1 MLKPMEPRSVGEA
14 ENEAGLVE
22 RAREGD
28 TEAFD
33 RLVQAHLGAVWRV
46 VWRILRH
53 REDTEDVV
61 QEVFLTAYQ
70 ALAGYRGDC
79 RLSTWLHRIAL
90 TRSLNHR
97 RSRGERLRRA
107 SRPLEVGTG
116 LTLATAGGI
125 EERTPLVD
133 LQSKELLQRLSACL
147 ESLPVIWRAAVALRD
162 GEEMSYEEMAD
173 VLGVPLGTVRSR
185 LARARSAL
193 RDCVRGAS

>member
-70 ALAGYRGDC
+70 ALA
-79 RLSTWLHRIAL
+79 
-90 TRSLNHR
+90 
-97 RSRGERLRRA
+97 
-107 SRPLEVGTG
+107 
-116 LTLATAGGI
+116 
-125 EERTPLVD
+125 
-133 LQSKELLQRLSACL
+133 
-147 ESLPVIWRAAVALRD
+147 
-162 GEEMSYEEMAD
+162 
-173 VLGVPLGTVRSR
+173 
-185 LARARSAL
+185 
-193 RDCVRGAS
+193 